1 MSICVCFY
9 QSVQEIDES
18 VLTIQ
23 QDQFDQPL
31 VILKSDGSK
40 SYVLLTQCHVC
51 PPNVCQTRNL
61 CVHLCWIS
69 QPLFLH
75 SWEFCNSMWLIDM
88 LLIFCCLPLAVDEL
102 QVNVTIETVP
112 PPGGNAMQKGSQI
125 SFSITWGPILT

>member
-51 PPNVCQTRNL
+51 QTLNL
-61 CVHLCWIS
+61 CVNLCWIS

-75 SWEFCNSMWLIDM
+75 SWEFSNSMWLIDM
-88 LLIFCCLPLAVDEL
+88 LLIFCCLPLAIDEL